1 VNDVIE
7 AIAEEIDDRAES
19 LDGIERSTTAAST
32 SYSRAS
38 VVFAIAD
45 ADGFEF
51 LVGDIIAGAA
61 LRTPDVTSSPR
72 ASGWVRF
79 APSALDEPAVDR
91 AVAWFE
97 AAWRRA
103 ES

>member
-1 VNDVIE
+1 VSDVIE
-7 AIAEEIDDRAES
+7 AIAEEINDRAES
-19 LDGIERSTTAAST
+19 LDGVERSTAPGST
-32 SYSRAS
+32 SYSRAG
-38 VVFAIAD
+38 VPFAFAD

-51 LVGDIIAGAA
+51 LVGDVIAEAA
-61 LRTPDVTSSPR
+61 LRTPDVTPGPR
-72 ASGWVRF
+72 GAGWVRF